1 MPTAY
6 DNGVNRAS
14 MLDNITF
21 VPPETP
27 SLMTM
32 LSMGNDSLNPAV
44 YGPQTAAKVLDK
56 FDVVNL
62 LLINFDGE
70 DDPSCERFDRVFPLT
85 ILLSFPANA
94 HPFHLHGHTFQI
106 TRRASFV
113 SLSGEFT
120 GR

>member
-1 MPTAY
+1 
-6 DNGVNRAS
+6 

-44 YGPQTAAKVLDK
+44 YGPQTAAKILDK

-70 DDPSCERFDRVFPLT
+70 DDLSDERVARRSEFYVPVVFSSERTPVP
-85 ILLSFPANA
+85 PART
-94 HPFHLHGHTFQI
+94 HLPDH
-106 TRRASFV
+106 SPCVFV
-113 SLSGEFT
+113 SLSGQAAES
-120 GR
+120 

>member
-1 MPTAY
+1 
-6 DNGVNRAS
+6 

-44 YGPQTAAKVLDK
+44 YGPQTAAKILDK

-70 DDPSCERFDRVFPLT
+70 DDLSDERFEKRSEVELPVVFSSERTPVPLART
-85 ILLSFPANA
+85 
-94 HPFHLHGHTFQI
+94 HLPDY
-106 TRRASFV
+106 SSCVFV
-113 SLSGEFT
+113 SLSGKVVEI
-120 GR
+120 